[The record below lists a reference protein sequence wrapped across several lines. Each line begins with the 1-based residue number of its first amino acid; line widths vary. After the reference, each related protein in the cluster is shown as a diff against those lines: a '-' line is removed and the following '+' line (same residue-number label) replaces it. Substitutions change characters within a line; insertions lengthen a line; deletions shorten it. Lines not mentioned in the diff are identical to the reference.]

1 MRLSTEQVQAIRQA
15 ARRVLGDGARVSVF
29 GSKAL
34 DDRKGGDID
43 LLFETDAQLDN
54 RANVICELT
63 GALTL
68 ALGDRKIDVL
78 LKPNPVCPTR
88 RLRVGAA
95 TESTGRP
102 GGEGGSL
109 CQPLRATARPP
120 WRKAHP
126 PLRCLVGRIA
136 EMHAGCAGPRR
147 KNALDRQRRVVHR
160 V

>member
-78 LKPNPVCPTR
+78 LKDANTPPAPVFDIAKR
-88 RLRVGAA
+88 
-95 TESTGRP
+95 TGI
-102 GGEGGSL
+102 
-109 CQPLRATARPP
+109 PL
-120 WRKAHP
+120 
-126 PLRCLVGRIA
+126 
-136 EMHAGCAGPRR
+136 
-147 KNALDRQRRVVHR
+147 
-160 V
+160 